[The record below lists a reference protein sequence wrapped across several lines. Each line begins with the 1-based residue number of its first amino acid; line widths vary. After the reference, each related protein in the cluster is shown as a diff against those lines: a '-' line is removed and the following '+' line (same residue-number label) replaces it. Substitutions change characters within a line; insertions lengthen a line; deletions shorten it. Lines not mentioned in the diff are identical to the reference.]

1 MEFLDEYDSKPRFQF
16 QSKPVTESSNAS
28 DSDTNHPSIHRA
40 TIFISLFLSF
50 SIFSLALLY
59 FNFEPVKSILL
70 WISVSLLL
78 GPFAPPSLTA
88 GDIRVGLGPALKDLP
103 EIPVET
109 VEKINRKSTK
119 LNKRSPEDA
128 VKFDGSLGKSINVAD
143 SPVNA
148 EKNEGNDSGSSVNFV
163 KNEEREWSVADEE
176 LLKKLMVKHPV
187 GKPGRWEAIAEGY
200 KGKHKV
206 DSVIKKSKEM
216 GERKVSD
223 EDSYKK
229 FLRNRKPMDKRV
241 SDEQSVGI
249 GATDN
254 NEGGGGESE
263 WTDGDDLALLNALKA
278 FPKDVAMRW
287 EKIAA
292 AVPGKTKASCMKRM
306 SDLKRDFRSSKAS
319 SGEAS

>member
-1 MEFLDEYDSKPRFQF
+1 MEFLDEYDSRPRFQF
-16 QSKPVTESSNAS
+16 QSKPLPESSNAT
-28 DSDTNHPSIHRA
+28 DPDTNHPSIRR
-40 TIFISLFLSF
+40 TTLLISLFLSI
-50 SIFSLALLY
+50 SIFSLAFLC

-70 WISVSLLL
+70 WVSVSLLL
-78 GPFAPPSLTA
+78 GPFAPSSLTA
-88 GDIRVGLGPALKDLP
+88 GNIRVGLGPVLKDLP
-103 EIPVET
+103 EIPDET

-119 LNKRSPEDA
+119 SQKRSPEDA
-128 VKFDGSLGKSINVAD
+128 VKLDGSLGKSIIVAD
-143 SPVNA
+143 SSLNL
-148 EKNEGNDSGSSVNFV
+148 EKNEGIDSGSTTNFE
-163 KNEEREWSVADEE
+163 KIEEGKWSVADEE

-187 GKPGRWEAIAEGY
+187 GKPGRWEAIAEGL

-216 GERKVSD
+216 AERKVSD

-229 FLRNRKPMDKRV
+229 FLMDRKPMDKRG

-249 GATDN
+249 GATNN
-254 NEGGGGESE
+254 NEGGRGESE

-292 AVPGKTKASCMKRM
+292 AVPGKTKASCMKRV

-319 SGEAS
+319 SVEAS